1 MNPPANPDPPRTA
14 GASLQ
19 QSARLFADHGIDSP
33 RLTAEVLLAFVLGCD
48 RGDLYRHP
56 ERGLT
61 AAEAA
66 AFRQLVERRLRRE
79 PTAYL
84 TGRRGFWTL
93 DLEVTS
99 EVLIPRPETE
109 RVVEAALEVL
119 GGGTTTYPRRVLE
132 LGCGS
137 GAIVIALCREA
148 PRHRYFA
155 TDRSVAALRIARR
168 NAFRHGCGGR
178 IRFWAADWF
187 SALRRGTGL
196 FDLIVANPPY
206 IPSGR
211 IAALQP
217 EIALFE
223 PRAALDGGPDGLE
236 AYRVILGGGWPL
248 LAAGGV
254 MILEIGDDQREALER
269 LAAENVRRVEVDCL
283 QDLSGRDRVLRI
295 TKKDLASN
303 SSSEV

>member
-1 MNPPANPDPPRTA
+1 MNLPTGPDPQRTV
-14 GASLQ
+14 GASLR

-33 RLTAEVLLAFVLGCD
+33 RLTAELLLAFVRGCD
-48 RGDLYRHP
+48 RGELYRHP
-56 ERGLT
+56 ERELT
-61 AAEAA
+61 FAEAA
-66 AFRQLVERRLRRE
+66 AFRRLVERRLRRE

-93 DLEVTS
+93 DLEVTP

-119 GGGTTTYPRRVLE
+119 GGGSTTRPRSVLE

-155 TDRSVAALRIARR
+155 TDRCFAALRIARR

-187 SALRRGTGL
+187 SALGRAAGP
-196 FDLIVANPPY
+196 FDLIVSNPPY

-211 IAALQP
+211 IADLQP

-223 PRAALDGGPDGLE
+223 PRAALDGGPDGLA
-236 AYRVILGGGWPL
+236 AYRAILGQGWSF
-248 LAAGGV
+248 LASGGV
-254 MILEIGDDQREALER
+254 MILEIGDDQRERLER
-269 LAAENVRRVEVDCL
+269 LAAANGRRVQVDCL

-295 TKKDLASN
+295 TKKDLASE
-303 SSSEV
+303 SLGEL